1 MDTSKKELIIR
12 SSATEFLIFEQQT
25 NGNGPEVICQDGT
38 LWMSQR
44 MMGLLFDVE
53 SNTITYHLSE
63 IYKIGELEQISTTR
77 KFRVVQQEGN
87 RSVKREIDHYNLDA
101 IISVGYRVNSV
112 KATQFRR
119 WATQVLSQYTQKG
132 YVIDRKRMENG
143 AFLNEDYFEELLEEI
158 REIRLSERRFY
169 QKLTDIYATSMDYD
183 KDAPITRLF
192 FSKIQ
197 NQLHYAVS
205 HQTAAEII
213 YSRADSTK
221 THMGLSTWKKA
232 PDGKILKSDVSIAKN
247 YLSKEELEDLGL
259 IVNAILDFAEA
270 RAKRQ
275 IPMTMQD
282 WSERMEKYLLADDR
296 DLLTDAGKI
305 SMEIAKDHAESE
317 YEKYRI
323 VQDCIFK
330 SDYDK
335 YLLELE
341 DCALEM
347 NKDIRVKHVE
357 KSAEPMST
365 PLKSKQ
371 TQKRKST
378 GLEW

>member
-1 MDTSKKELIIR
+1 MAKNELTVR
-12 SSATEFLIFEQQT
+12 SSAAEFLIFEEQSHAD
-25 NGNGPEVICQDGT
+25 GVEVIYQDGT

-53 SNTITYHLSE
+53 SNTITYHLGE
-63 IYKIGELEQISTTR
+63 VYKSGELEQSSTTR
-77 KFRVVQQEGN
+77 KIRVVQQEGTRN
-87 RSVKREIDHYNLDA
+87 VSREIDHYNLDA
-101 IISVGYRVNSV
+101 IISVGYRVNSI

-119 WATQVLSQYTQKG
+119 WATQVLAQYTQKG

-143 AFLNEDYFEELLEEI
+143 AFLDEDYFEDLLEEI

-183 KDAPITRLF
+183 KNAPTTQLF
-192 FSKIQ
+192 FAKIQ

-213 YSRADSTK
+213 YTRADSTK
-221 THMGLSTWKKA
+221 NHMGLSTWKKA

-247 YLSKEELEDLGL
+247 YLSKEELDDLSL

-270 RAKRQ
+270 RAKRH

-282 WSERMEKYLLADDR
+282 WAERMEKYLLSDDR
-296 DLLTDAGKI
+296 DILTDAGII

-323 VQDCIFK
+323 VQDQLYE
-330 SDYDK
+330 SDFDK
-335 YLLELE
+335 LMQ
-341 DCALEM
+341 DA
-347 NKDIRVKHVE
+347 KK
-357 KSAEPMST
+357 
-365 PLKSKQ
+365 
-371 TQKRKST
+371 
-378 GLEW
+378 

>member
-1 MDTSKKELIIR
+1 MSRSEALRKSFSSGLTERTDKDMAKNELTIR
-12 SSATEFLIFEQQT
+12 SSSAEFLIFEEQSHAD
-25 NGNGPEVICQDGT
+25 GIEVIYQDGT

-53 SNTITYHLSE
+53 ANTITYHLGE
-63 IYKIGELEQISTTR
+63 IYKSGELEQISTTR
-77 KFRVVQQEGN
+77 KIRVVQQEGKRN
-87 RSVKREIDHYNLDA
+87 VNREIDHYNLDA
-101 IISVGYRVNSV
+101 IISVGYRVNSI

-143 AFLNEDYFEELLEEI
+143 AFLDEDYFEELLEEI

-183 KDAPITRLF
+183 KNAPTTKLF
-192 FSKIQ
+192 FAKIQ

-213 YSRADSTK
+213 YNRADSAK
-221 THMGLSTWKKA
+221 DHMGLSTWKKA

-247 YLSKEELEDLGL
+247 YLSKDELDDLSL
-259 IVNAILDFAEA
+259 IVNAVLDFAEA
-270 RAKRQ
+270 RARRH

-282 WSERMEKYLLADDR
+282 WAERMEKYLLSDDR
-296 DLLTDAGKI
+296 DILTDAGKI

-323 VQDCIFK
+323 TQDRLYE
-330 SDYDK
+330 SDFDK
-335 YLLELE
+335 LIQES
-341 DCALEM
+341 
-347 NKDIRVKHVE
+347 KKHPD
-357 KSAEPMST
+357 SI
-365 PLKSKQ
+365 
-371 TQKRKST
+371 
-378 GLEW
+378 

>member
-1 MDTSKKELIIR
+1 MARNELTVR
-12 SSATEFLIFEQQT
+12 SSAAEFLIFEEQSHAD
-25 NGNGPEVICQDGT
+25 GVEVIYQDGT

-53 SNTITYHLSE
+53 SNTITYHLGE
-63 IYKIGELEQISTTR
+63 VYKSGELEQSSTTR
-77 KFRVVQQEGN
+77 KIRVVQQEGTRN
-87 RSVKREIDHYNLDA
+87 VNREIDHYNLDA
-101 IISVGYRVNSV
+101 IISVGYRVNSI

-119 WATQVLSQYTQKG
+119 WATKVLSQYTQKG

-143 AFLNEDYFEELLEEI
+143 AFLDEDYFEELLEEI

-183 KDAPITRLF
+183 KNAPTTKLF
-192 FSKIQ
+192 FAKIQ

-213 YSRADSTK
+213 YTRANSTK
-221 THMGLSTWKKA
+221 DHMGLSTWKKA

-247 YLSKEELEDLGL
+247 YLSKEELDDLSL

-270 RAKRQ
+270 RAKRH

-282 WSERMEKYLLADDR
+282 WAERMEKYLLSDDR
-296 DLLTDAGKI
+296 DILTDAGKI

-323 VQDCIFK
+323 VQDQLYE
-330 SDYDK
+330 SDFDK
-335 YLLELE
+335 LIQ
-341 DCALEM
+341 DAT
-347 NKDIRVKHVE
+347 K
-357 KSAEPMST
+357 
-365 PLKSKQ
+365 
-371 TQKRKST
+371 
-378 GLEW
+378 